1 MQRIIRDFPVATVK
15 RVSLRVSGARVRA
28 AQHKRALPEIVA
40 GGKKMRGLAT
50 PRMAFVVERSPC
62 ANAPVVRRGSGFPSA
77 EKANRSVLHHHDGLR
92 RGRECDVLRK
102 ARGRSLTALER
113 FGKQDSS
120 RAQRARA
127 PQPEASSSQAH
138 GTATRACTRR
148 EW

>member
-40 GGKKMRGLAT
+40 GGKKMRGIAT

-77 EKANRSVLHHHDGLR
+77 EKANRSV
-92 RGRECDVLRK
+92 
-102 ARGRSLTALER
+102 AR
-113 FGKQDSS
+113 SS
-120 RAQRARA
+120 RIRRAGSFHIRNPA
-127 PQPEASSSQAH
+127 DYVSNPTISSML
-138 GTATRACTRR
+138 
-148 EW
+148 